1 MKILITGA
9 KGFLGSFLTP
19 KIEDKYGQNNT
30 FIFGSSEYDLRDK
43 GQINSLFEDVK
54 PDKVVHLAAVVG
66 GIGANRKNPGKFFY
80 ENMLMGLNL
89 VEACREHQVKKVVNI
104 GTVCSYP
111 KILPV
116 PFKEQDFWNGYPE
129 ETNAPYGIA
138 KKAIIVM
145 LKSYYEQYGLNSTTL
160 LPCNLYGPRDNFD
173 LESSHVIPAMIRK
186 INDCKTSGEKVTFWG
201 DGNPTREFLYVDD
214 AADAIMAALEKDTGP
229 DPINIGSGI
238 EIKMWTLA
246 MHLKDLMEYNDDIIW
261 NTDMPNGQPRRW
273 LDTSKSEILEW
284 KPKTNLAQGLT
295 ETIKWYKNN
304 YDI

>member
-19 KIEDKYGQNNT
+19 KIQDKYGQNNT

>member
-19 KIEDKYGQNNT
+19 KIKDKYGKNNT

-43 GQINSLFEDVK
+43 SQVNSLFEDVK

-80 ENMLMGLNL
+80 ENMLIGLNL

-138 KKAIIVM
+138 KKAVIVM
-145 LKSYYEQYGLNSTTL
+145 LQSYYKQYGLNSTTL
-160 LPCNLYGPRDNFD
+160 LPCNLYGPGDNFD

-186 INDCKTSGEKVTFWG
+186 IYDCQSSGEKATFWG
-201 DGNPTREFLYVDD
+201 DGSPTREFLYVDD
-214 AADAIMAALEKDTGP
+214 AADAIMAALETDTGP
-229 DPINIGSGI
+229 SPINIGSGI

-246 MHLKDLMEYNDDIIW
+246 THLKDLMGYDNDIIW

-273 LDTSKSEILEW
+273 LDTSKSKILEW
-284 KPKTNLAQGLT
+284 KPKTNLAQGLK
-295 ETIKWYKNN
+295 ETITWYKENH
-304 YDI
+304 DI

>member
-19 KIEDKYGQNNT
+19 KIEDKYGKNNT
-30 FIFGSSEYDLRDK
+30 FIFGSSEYDLRNK
-43 GQINSLFEDVK
+43 SQVNSLFEDVK

-145 LKSYYEQYGLNSTTL
+145 LQSYYQQYGLNSTTL
-160 LPCNLYGPRDNFD
+160 LPCNLYGPGDNFD

-186 INDCKTSGEKVTFWG
+186 IHDCQSSGEKVTFWG
-201 DGNPTREFLYVDD
+201 DGSPTREFLYVDD
-214 AADAIMAALEKDTGP
+214 AADAIIAALKTDTGP
-229 DPINIGSGI
+229 SPINIGSGI

-246 MHLKDLMEYNDDIIW
+246 THLKDLMEYNNDIIW

-284 KPKTNLAQGLT
+284 KPKTNLAQGLK
-295 ETIKWYKNN
+295 ETIKWYKENH
-304 YDI
+304 DI

>member
-43 GQINSLFEDVK
+43 GQINSLFKDVK